1 MAGTYCPTFNGRAFY
16 QPEGTDE
23 LIHNPLS
30 AERIERDG
38 ALWGNMTIAQGAWQK
53 AQEQPDEVAIYLEG
67 EPSITYGSI
76 AEEARRLI
84 RGLQQLGIR
93 EGDVISFQLPN
104 WRESVVLDIAASAL
118 GLIVNPVI
126 PIYRDHELRFILKD
140 ARTRLIYIPEQVRS
154 LEFPSMIASLR
165 GELPDLE
172 FVVTVRAQQQ
182 YDDMLRYEDLIDNQP
197 ADLATLPTVD
207 PNSVKAILYTSGT
220 TGTPK
225 AVMHSHNTLARV
237 IQNSLD
243 YWQMDARDVMLMPSP
258 VTHITGYGSGMVLP
272 FVTPVKSALMP
283 RWDADAAVTFI
294 NEVGATASVG
304 ATPFLVELVAA
315 AKRHNT
321 GLPSMR
327 LFACGGAAV
336 PPQVINEACEVLD
349 NCRAF
354 RVYGSTE
361 TPIITLGFV
370 GDGEQQLAAETD
382 GLIYAYDVKILDE
395 HGRELPRGED
405 GEIAARGAGM
415 MLGYGDA
422 QQNAQAHDSEGFF
435 LTGDIGHITADN
447 AILITDRKKDIIIRG
462 GENIS
467 AKEVED
473 VLHSHPGI
481 REAAVVSMPH
491 ERLGE
496 GVCAYIIPVDMNS
509 GLDLTAVARFADEAL
524 LAKQKIPQRI
534 ELVPDLPRTASGKVR
549 KDVLRRQIKDKM
561 AGEQ

>member
-1 MAGTYCPTFNGRAFY
+1 VI
-16 QPEGTDE
+16 D
-23 LIHNPLS
+23 NPLT
-30 AERIERDG
+30 AERIDRDG
-38 ALWGNMTIAQGAWQK
+38 ALWGDMTIAQGAWQK
-53 AQEQPDEVAIYLEG
+53 AQDRPDEVAIYLEG

-76 AEEARRLI
+76 AEEARRLVT
-84 RGLQQLGIR
+84 GLQQLGLQA
-93 EGDVISFQLPN
+93 GDVISFQLPN
-104 WRESVVLDIAASAL
+104 WRESVVVDIAASAM
-118 GLIVNPVI
+118 GLIVNPII
-126 PIYRDHELRFILKD
+126 PIYRDRELRFILKD
-140 ARTRLIYIPEQVRS
+140 ARTRLIYIPERVRS

-165 GELPDLE
+165 DELPDLE
-172 FVVTVRAQQQ
+172 YVVTVRAEQK
-182 YDDMLRYEDLIDNQP
+182 YDDMLRYEDLVGAEPVDVT
-197 ADLATLPTVD
+197 TLPEVD

-243 YWQMDARDVMLMPSP
+243 YWQMDERDVMLMPSP

-272 FVTPVKSALMP
+272 FITSVKSALMH
-283 RWDADAAVTFI
+283 RWDADAAVAFI

-315 AKRHNT
+315 AKRHKT

-336 PPQVINEACEVLD
+336 PPQVINDACEALD

-361 TPIITLGFV
+361 APIITLGFV
-370 GDGEQQLAAETD
+370 GEDQQQLAAETD
-382 GLIYAYDVKILDE
+382 GMIYAYAVKILDE
-395 HGRELPRGED
+395 EGRELAQGED

-422 QQNAQAHDSEGFF
+422 QQNAEAHDSEGFF

-467 AKEVED
+467 AKEVEE
-473 VLHSHPGI
+473 VLHDHPGV
-481 REAAVVSMPH
+481 REVAVVAMPH

-496 GVCAYIIPVDMNS
+496 GVCAYIIPVEQESHLALSDI
-509 GLDLTAVARFADEAL
+509 AQFADEAL
-524 LAKQKIPQRI
+524 LAKQKIPQHI
-534 ELVPDLPRTASGKVR
+534 ELVADLPRTASGKVR
-549 KDVLRRQIKDKM
+549 KDVLRRQIEKAL
-561 AGEQ
+561 AGDQ

>member
-1 MAGTYCPTFNGRAFY
+1 
-16 QPEGTDE
+16 
-23 LIHNPLS
+23 LITNPLS
-30 AERIERDG
+30 AERIQRDG
-38 ALWGNMTIAQGAWQK
+38 PLWCNKTIATGAWEK
-53 AQEQPDEVAIYLEG
+53 AEQRPDEVAIYLQG
-67 EPSITYGSI
+67 ESSITYGSI
-76 AEEARRLI
+76 ATEARRLI
-84 RGLQQLGIR
+84 TALRKLGL
-93 EGDVISFQLPN
+93 ESGDVISFQLPN

-140 ARTRLIYIPEQVRS
+140 ANTRLIYIPERVRS
-154 LEFPSMIASLR
+154 LEFPSMINTLR
-165 GELPDLE
+165 SELPNLE
-172 FVVTVRAQQQ
+172 FVVTVRAEQD
-182 YDDMLRYEDLIDNQP
+182 YKGMLRYEDLIDNTP
-197 ADLATLPTVD
+197 VDLATLPQVD
-207 PNSVKAILYTSGT
+207 PNSIKAILYTSGT

-243 YWQMDARDVMLMPSP
+243 YWQMDERDVMLMPSP

-272 FVTPVKSALMP
+272 FITAVKSALMP
-283 RWDADAAVTFI
+283 RWDADAAVAFI

-315 AKRHNT
+315 AKRHKT

-336 PPQVINEACEVLD
+336 PPQVIHEACVALD

-370 GDGEQQLAAETD
+370 REGQQLLAAETD

-395 HGRELPRGED
+395 HGREVPSGMD

-415 MLGYGDA
+415 MLGYADS

-473 VLHSHPGI
+473 VLHDHPDI
-481 REAAVVSMPH
+481 REVAVVAMPH

-496 GVCAYIIPVDMNS
+496 GVCAYIIPQAPDS
-509 GLDLTAVARFADEAL
+509 TLDLAAVAAFADRAQ
-524 LAKQKIPQRI
+524 LAKQKIPQHI
-534 ELVPDLPRTASGKVR
+534 ELVSELPRTASGKVR
-549 KDVLRRQIKDKM
+549 KDVLRRQIKG
-561 AGEQ
+561 ALQRPQ

>member
-1 MAGTYCPTFNGRAFY
+1 MK
-16 QPEGTDE
+16 
-23 LIHNPLS
+23 NPLT
-30 AERIERDG
+30 AERIKRDG
-38 ALWGNMTIAQGAWQK
+38 ALWGNTTIAQAAWRK
-53 AQEQPDEVAIYLEG
+53 AQDRPDEVAIYLEG
-67 EPSITYGSI
+67 EASITYASI
-76 AEEARRLI
+76 ADEARRLVT
-84 RGLQQLGIR
+84 GLQTLGMKA
-93 EGDVISFQLPN
+93 GDVISFQLPN
-104 WRESVVLDIAASAL
+104 WRESVVVDIAASAM
-118 GLIVNPVI
+118 GLIANPVI

-140 ARTRLIYIPEQVRS
+140 VGARLIYIPERVRS
-154 LEFPSMIASLR
+154 LEFPSMLASLR
-165 GELPDLE
+165 AELPDLE
-172 FVVTVRAQQQ
+172 YVVTVRAEGQH
-182 YDDMLRYEDLIDNQP
+182 DDMLCYEDLVENVRV
-197 ADLATLPTVD
+197 DLDTLPMVD

-243 YWQMDARDVMLMPSP
+243 YWQMDERDVMLMPSP

-272 FVTPVKSALMP
+272 FVTSVKSALMP
-283 RWDADAAVTFI
+283 RWDADAAVAFI

-321 GLPSMR
+321 GLPTMR

-336 PPQVINEACEVLD
+336 PPQVIDEACEGLD

-370 GDGEQQLAAETD
+370 GDGQQKLASETD
-382 GLIYAYDVKILDE
+382 GVIYAYEVKILDD
-395 HGRELPRGED
+395 HGVAVPNGED

-415 MLGYGDA
+415 MLGYADPE
-422 QQNAQAHDSEGFF
+422 QNAQAHDSEGFF
-435 LTGDIGHITADN
+435 LTGDIGHITSDN

-473 VLHSHPGI
+473 VLHDHPDI
-481 REAAVVSMPH
+481 REVAIVAMPH

-496 GVCAYIIPVDMNS
+496 GVCAYIVPVS
-509 GLDLTAVARFADEAL
+509 KESVLDIAEVARFANAAL
-524 LAKQKIPQRI
+524 LAKQKIPQHVAI
-534 ELVPDLPRTASGKVR
+534 VSDLPRTASGKVR
-549 KDVLRRQIKDKM
+549 KDVLRRQIREII
-561 AGEQ
+561 AQGQ

>member
-1 MAGTYCPTFNGRAFY
+1 MK
-16 QPEGTDE
+16 
-23 LIHNPLS
+23 NPLN
-30 AERIERDG
+30 AARIKRDG
-38 ALWGNMTIAQGAWQK
+38 PLWGNMTIAQGAWQK
-53 AQEQPDEVAIYLEG
+53 AQERPDEVAIYLEG
-67 EPSITYGSI
+67 EASITYASI
-76 AEEARRLI
+76 ADEARRLVT
-84 RGLQQLGIR
+84 GLQQLGLKT
-93 EGDVISFQLPN
+93 GDVISFQLPN
-104 WRESVVLDIAASAL
+104 WRESVVVDIAASAM

-154 LEFPSMIASLR
+154 LEFPSMIAALR
-165 GELPDLE
+165 AELPDLE
-172 FVVTVRAQQQ
+172 YVVTVRAEQS
-182 YDDMLRYEDLIDNQP
+182 YDDMLRYEDLVESKPVDI
-197 ADLATLPTVD
+197 ATLPAVD
-207 PNSVKAILYTSGT
+207 PNSIKAILYTSGT

-243 YWQMDARDVMLMPSP
+243 YWQMDERDVMLMPSP

-283 RWDADAAVTFI
+283 RWDADAAVAFI

-336 PPQVINEACEVLD
+336 PPQVINEACAALD

-370 GDGEQQLAAETD
+370 GDGEQHLAAETD
-382 GLIYAYDVKILDE
+382 GLIYAYEVKILDE
-395 HGRELPRGED
+395 QGRELPPGQD

-415 MLGYGDA
+415 MLGYADP

-435 LTGDIGHITADN
+435 LTGDIGHITPDN

-473 VLHSHPGI
+473 VLHDHPDI
-481 REAAVVSMPH
+481 SDVAVIAMPH

-496 GVCAYIIPVDMNS
+496 GVCAYIVPVASDS
-509 GLDLTAVARFADEAL
+509 GLNLASVARFADQAL
-524 LAKQKIPQRI
+524 LAKQKIPQHI
-534 ELVPDLPRTASGKVR
+534 ELVAELPRTASGKVR
-549 KDVLRRQIKDKM
+549 KDVLRRQIRDKL
-561 AGEQ
+561 AGAQ